1 MTGSAATGPLLPGL
15 DPAAFAAALADFRVA
30 VGAQWVFT
38 SEADR
43 ASYLDPFAIGDP
55 QAHAAAAAVAPATT
69 DELALVLA
77 AANRHGVPVWPVS
90 MGKNLAY
97 GTAAPAL
104 RGSVVLDLKRMNRIL
119 EINEELGYALVE
131 PGVSY
136 FDFKAE
142 LDRRGSRLWMSGA
155 AHSWGSVM
163 GNALEHGVGYT
174 PYGIHAETICGMEV
188 MLADGSLV
196 RTGLGAIAGS
206 REWQVF
212 KWPFGPNWDG
222 LFTQSNFAVV
232 TKMGIWLMPEPEAM
246 AGFTISVPAKGDL
259 AQLVDTLRPLRL
271 DDTINATYTIANA
284 WRQSTAGMQRAE
296 LWQGA
301 GAIPEEVV
309 ARHLASRGRGWWNVI
324 FNVFDHVPGGIDLR
338 IAKIRQHFAAHMPQ
352 ATITHTSWKKG
363 EPQQPWMRQEVSLAP
378 FAIVDWRGSP
388 GGHSDF
394 GPVVAAVG
402 ERVTQVYDLIE
413 RRFIEHG
420 LDPWVGMFGMGGRAL
435 IFVADMLYKRDDP
448 EMTAACQR
456 LFRTLCREVAEMGV
470 GLYRAHI
477 TFMDDAAA
485 MHTWGAA
492 QDTSGGGAGAL
503 PRLNDRV
510 KALLDPG
517 HILAPGKQGIGSR
530 RP

>member
-1 MTGSAATGPLLPGL
+1 MTGPTPHGTEQADLT
-15 DPAAFAAALADFRVA
+15 AALDAFRDG
-30 VGAQWVFT
+30 VGPQWVFT

-43 ASYLDPFAIGDP
+43 ASYLDPFAVGD
-55 QAHAAAAAVAPATT
+55 QQDHAAAAAVAPANI
-69 DELALVLA
+69 DELARVLA
-77 AANRHGVPVWPVS
+77 VANRYRVPVWPVS
-90 MGKNLAY
+90 MGKNFAY

-104 RGSVVLDLKRMNRIL
+104 RGSVVLDLKRMNRII
-119 EINEELGYALVE
+119 EINEDLGYAVVE

-142 LDRRGSRLWMSGA
+142 LDRRGSNLWMSGA

-188 MLADGSLV
+188 MLADGTLV
-196 RTGLGAIAGS
+196 RTGFGAIEGS
-206 REWQVF
+206 QEWQAF

-232 TKMGIWLMPEPEAM
+232 TKLGLWLMPQPEGM

-259 AQLVDTLRPLRL
+259 AKLVDTLRPLRL
-271 DDTINATYTIANA
+271 DDTINATYTIANG
-284 WRQSTAGMQRAE
+284 WRQSTGGAQRSD
-296 LWQGA
+296 LWQGE

-309 ARHLASRGRGWWNVI
+309 NRRLAERGRGWWNVI

-338 IAKIRQHFAAHMPQ
+338 IDKIRRHFATHFPE
-352 ATITHTSWKKG
+352 ATLENTRWVKG
-363 EPQQPWMRQEVSLAP
+363 EPQQAWMRQEVSLAP
-378 FAIVDWRGSP
+378 FGIVDWRGSP

-394 GPVVAAVG
+394 GPVVAAKG
-402 ERVTQVYDLIE
+402 DRVTQVYEMIE

-456 LFRTLCREVAEMGV
+456 LFRTLCDEAAAMGV
-470 GLYRAHI
+470 GLYRSHI

-485 MHTWGAA
+485 MHSWGANG
-492 QDTSGGGAGAL
+492 SKGAL
-503 PRLNDRV
+503 PALNERI
-510 KALLDPG
+510 KACLDPAN
-517 HILAPGKQGIGSR
+517 ILAPGKQGIGSR
-530 RP
+530 RS